1 MLSAYEFL
9 NSFHDTSHKR
19 IFTYVYLN
27 TKYTWVSVLILK
39 QQDEDLS
46 ASDLHHWMWTE
57 LYIKHWSSVG
67 RLGYSGT
74 ASKASSILPSTG
86 FTETSASE
94 LNFVFQAAQSCT
106 EGHL

>member
-46 ASDLHHWMWTE
+46 ASDLHH
-57 LYIKHWSSVG
+57 
-67 RLGYSGT
+67 
-74 ASKASSILPSTG
+74 
-86 FTETSASE
+86 
-94 LNFVFQAAQSCT
+94 
-106 EGHL
+106 